1 MLVTFPKAFS
11 RVSTFQ
17 GQFPKVSTS
26 QMCNNLTI
34 GNLLLGRLHFWEVV
48 TWEDTFWKIPNTK
61 RATHIKVNTYLDPN
75 LEYLPNQTADP

>member
-26 QMCNNLTI
+26 QMCNYLTI

-48 TWEDTFWKIPNTK
+48 TWEVVLGKIPFGK
-61 RATHIKVNTYLDPN
+61 YLTSKDPH
-75 LEYLPNQTADP
+75 T